1 MNRGNRRGEFSP
13 MREGNDFQPGNRAPR
28 NFNNR
33 PDFGDKEGAEEKL
46 IILDPDIAEV
56 FRSSDHVNQALR
68 SLLSL
73 ARQVTRGARPGGG
86 QRPGGRPGGGP
97 PGGGLGGGPGAG
109 PGGGARRRRQRGGN
123 NPTRPPKPTRPEGLP
138 VDDEFEEE

>member
-1 MNRGNRRGEFSP
+1 MNRGNRRGDFSP
-13 MREGNDFQPGNRAPR
+13 MRDSNEFQPGNRAPR

-33 PDFGDKEGAEEKL
+33 PDFTEKEGQEEKL

-56 FRSSDHVNQALR
+56 FRSSDQVNQALR

-73 ARQVTRGARPGGG
+73 ARQVSRGGG
-86 QRPGGRPGGGP
+86 RGGPRPGGRPGGGP
-97 PGGGLGGGPGAG
+97 G
-109 PGGGARRRRQRGGN
+109 PGGRRRRQRGN
-123 NPTRPPKPTRPEGLP
+123 NPNNPNNPNGPNNRPAKPPRMEGLP